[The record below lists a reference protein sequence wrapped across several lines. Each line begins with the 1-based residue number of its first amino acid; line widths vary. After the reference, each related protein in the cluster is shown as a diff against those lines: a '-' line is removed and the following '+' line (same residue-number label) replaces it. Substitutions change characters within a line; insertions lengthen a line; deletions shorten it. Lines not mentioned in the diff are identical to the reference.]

1 MMSSNLTEKIDRIWW
16 CYHFEN
22 NENMK
27 LPIYLGN
34 DMKCET
40 VIWYLEVVCDADSDY
55 ATEIQI
61 NWQNYRNLMMSSL
74 WRQMKT

>member
-1 MMSSNLTEKIDRIWW
+1 
-16 CYHFEN
+16 
-22 NENMK
+22 MK

-40 VIWYLEVVCDADSDY
+40 VIWYLEVINYADSVY

-61 NWQNYRNLMMSSL
+61 NCQN
-74 WRQMKT
+74 